1 MTKSYNYLPENY
13 VEDFQID
20 LLKDKKKL
28 LLINVLSLVLLIP
41 VALAYY
47 LIINFTDKT
56 LEITV
61 ENLPTWKLMI
71 SIVSMLVYIIVHE
84 LIHAIFFKLGTKG
97 KVKFGFHGIMA
108 SASVPGVYFYKKP
121 YLLAGL
127 APAAIMSV
135 VLIIPMFFFN
145 DYDLFLLFL
154 LFSVHFSGCVG
165 DFYIAIKL
173 LKYPEDTLVEDT
185 GTGMK
190 FFVKK

>member
-28 LLINVLSLVLLIP
+28 LMINVLSLVLLIP
-41 VALAYY
+41 VVLAYY
-47 LIINFTDKT
+47 LIITFTDKT

-61 ENLPTWKLMI
+61 ENSPTWKLMI
-71 SIVSMLVYIIVHE
+71 SIVSMLVYIVVHE
-84 LIHAIFFKLGTKG
+84 LIHAIFFKLGTKE

-135 VLIIPMFFFN
+135 VFIIPMFFLN

-154 LFSVHFSGCVG
+154 LFAVHFSGCVG

-173 LKYPEDTLVEDT
+173 LKYPSDTLVEDT